1 MKGKLIVCDGSNGA
15 GKSTV
20 MEHIKKHLDGEV
32 TGKKVDYISTRE
44 PGGTVIGESIRE
56 ILLDNSNAQMCST
69 TELMLFAASRAQHIH
84 EKISPAL
91 AQGIH
96 VISDRF
102 ESATVSFQQYG
113 RGLSGQIVEQ
123 LNDLALGDFRPHMT
137 IVLDLDPLVGLER
150 VKSRGE
156 GLDRMEDIDIE
167 FLQRARAGYLT
178 QAKQHPQRF
187 TVIDA
192 SKPLD
197 EVVKEALATVDNV
210 INSVIQ
216 E

>member
-20 MEHIKKHLDGEV
+20 MEHIKKYLED
-32 TGKKVDYISTRE
+32 KNVDYISTRE
-44 PGGTVIGESIRE
+44 PGGTDIGESIRK
-56 ILLDNSNAQMCST
+56 ILLDNRNSTMCST
-69 TELMLFAASRAQHIH
+69 TELMLFAAARAQHIH
-84 EKISPAL
+84 EKIFPSL
-91 AQGIH
+91 EQGVH

-113 RGLSGQIVEQ
+113 RGLSGQVVEQ

-137 IVLDLDPLVGLER
+137 IVLDLDPKIGLER

-167 FLQRARAGYLT
+167 FLQRARQGYLT
-178 QAKQHPQRF
+178 QAKQHPERF

-192 SKPLD
+192 SKPLN
-197 EVVKEALATVDNV
+197 EVVKLALETVDSLV
-210 INSVIQ
+210 CD
-216 E
+216 